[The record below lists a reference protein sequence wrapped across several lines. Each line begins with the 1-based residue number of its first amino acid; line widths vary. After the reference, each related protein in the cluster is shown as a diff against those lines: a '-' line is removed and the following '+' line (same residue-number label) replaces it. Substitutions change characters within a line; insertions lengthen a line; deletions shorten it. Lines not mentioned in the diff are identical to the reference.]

1 MDLKKTMMWS
11 GISGVLLFLPIAFY
25 FSFQEGLSF
34 ALGGIWGAANL
45 WLIKNLVSS
54 LLSPAPKDPLKVI
67 FLLVLK
73 FPLLY
78 GAITALFFTHLVP
91 LHGFMMGFSLVLAI
105 LVTLSLGCAIGKKT
119 MTALLLLASSPL
131 MATLENEAPE
141 LPNVITL
148 IYKSFSEA
156 PQWALT
162 LHHWQNIIFSIG
174 IACLISLIFYLC
186 ARKSALIPKKFQNA
200 LEFFIEGFRDFVV
213 GILGKEGEKYV
224 PFLGTL
230 FIYILVMN
238 WFVLIPL
245 MKSPSASINV
255 TAGLAITVFVLVQ
268 YLNIRN
274 WGIRGF
280 LFHLAGSPK
289 DGVGWAMVP
298 LMLPIEILTQLTRP
312 LTLALRLFGNVL
324 GEDILIG
331 VFALFGVG
339 IFASFQA
346 PIGIPL
352 QIPFMFLAL
361 LTGLMQAG
369 VFTLLSTV
377 YILLSQPDHNV
388 E

>member
-1 MDLKKTMMWS
+1 MDLKRIILWS
-11 GISGVLLFLPIAFY
+11 WLASAFLFFPFSFF
-25 FSFQEGLSF
+25 FSFQDNLSF
-34 ALGGIWGAANL
+34 VLGVLWGSANL
-45 WLIKNLVSS
+45 WLIKNLVSVI
-54 LLSPAPKDPLKVI
+54 LSKQPLKVL
-67 FLLVLK
+67 FLLILK

-78 GAITALFFTHLVP
+78 GAIITIFFWVP
-91 LHGFMMGFSLVLAI
+91 LEGFAMGFSMVLATF
-105 LVTLSLGCAIGKKT
+105 LLSIFRIKKT
-119 MTALLLLASSPL
+119 TLTAFFLMASMPL
-131 MATLENEAPE
+131 MANLEEEAPE
-141 LPNVITL
+141 VPNVISL
-148 IYKSFSEA
+148 IYTSFTEA
-156 PQWALT
+156 PKWAVT
-162 LHHWQNIIFSIG
+162 LHEWQNIIFSIG

-186 ARKSALIPKKFQNA
+186 ARKSALIPEKFQNG

-213 GILGKEGEKYV
+213 SILGEHGEKYV

-230 FIYILVMN
+230 FIYILCMN

-255 TAGLAITVFVLVQ
+255 TAGLAITVFILVQ

-274 WGIRGF
+274 WGIKGF
-280 LFHLAGSPK
+280 LYHLAGSPK
-289 DGVGWAMVP
+289 DFVGWAMVP

-331 VFALFGVG
+331 VFALFGVA
-339 IFASFQA
+339 IFSSFQA

-377 YILLSQPDHNV
+377 YILLSQPDHQV

>member
-1 MDLKKTMMWS
+1 MDLN
-11 GISGVLLFLPIAFY
+11 IE
-25 FSFQEGLSF
+25 QGLSF
-34 ALGGIWGAANL
+34 ALGLLWGTANL
-45 WLIKNLVSS
+45 WMIKHLVSAIIS
-54 LLSPAPKDPLKVI
+54 KDPLKVL
-67 FLLVLK
+67 FLLILK

-78 GAITALFFTHLVP
+78 GAIIAIFYWLPLQGFAL
-91 LHGFMMGFSLVLAI
+91 GFSVVLAVLLI
-105 LVTLSLGCAIGKKT
+105 RNVRLA
-119 MTALLLLASSPL
+119 MTAILLIASSPL
-131 MATLENEAPE
+131 MASLEAEAPE
-141 LPNVITL
+141 VPNVISL
-148 IYKSFSEA
+148 IYKSFTEA
-156 PQWALT
+156 PKWAVV
-162 LHHWQNIIFSIG
+162 LHEWQNMIFSIG
-174 IACLISLIFYLC
+174 IACLISLVFYLC
-186 ARKSALIPKKFQNA
+186 ARKSALIPQKFQNG
-200 LEFFIEGFRDFVV
+200 LEFFIEGFRDFIIS
-213 GILGKEGEKYV
+213 ILGKDGEKYV

-230 FIYILVMN
+230 FVYILCMN

-255 TAGLAITVFVLVQ
+255 TAGLAITVFILVQ

-274 WGIRGF
+274 WGIKGF
-280 LFHLAGSPK
+280 LYHLMGSPK
-289 DGVGWAMVP
+289 DVVGWAMVP

-331 VFALFGVG
+331 VFALFGVA
-339 IFASFQA
+339 ILSSFEA

-377 YILLSQPDHNV
+377 YILLSQPDHQV